1 MLYHQNTL
9 KENKLIMG
17 FMHKDEYED
26 FIIHQNATVISAEEI
41 SEMKQNLSPLIG
53 AQFNVLSIPKEIL
66 KAFGMDERTVR
77 EKIKSLSVQLS
88 CLEEEH
94 GKKSNHD

>member
-66 KAFGMDERTVR
+66 KANRHHRRITYGCMYSS
-77 EKIKSLSVQLS
+77 II
-88 CLEEEH
+88 H
-94 GKKSNHD
+94 IN

>member
-1 MLYHQNTL
+1 
-9 KENKLIMG
+9 MG

-66 KAFGMDERTVR
+66 KAFEPNRHHRRITYGCMYSS
-77 EKIKSLSVQLS
+77 II
-88 CLEEEH
+88 H
-94 GKKSNHD
+94 IN

>member
-41 SEMKQNLSPLIG
+41 SEMKQNLSPHP
-53 AQFNVLSIPKEIL
+53 QVS
-66 KAFGMDERTVR
+66 
-77 EKIKSLSVQLS
+77 
-88 CLEEEH
+88 
-94 GKKSNHD
+94 

>member
-41 SEMKQNLSPLIG
+41 SEMKQNLSP
-53 AQFNVLSIPKEIL
+53 VLNSMYFLFL
-66 KAFGMDERTVR
+66 K
-77 EKIKSLSVQLS
+77 KY
-88 CLEEEH
+88 
-94 GKKSNHD
+94 